1 MNGVLEK
8 RRSSFPVGE
17 REREKDERMMKDK
30 DSSSKSKREKME
42 RERERG
48 RENKLGHHRFQEEEA
63 LSFFVC
69 SCEARLAKKKM

>member
-17 REREKDERMMKDK
+17 RERERERNERMMKDK

-42 RERERG
+42 RERE
-48 RENKLGHHRFQEEEA
+48 NKLCHHRFQEEEA

-69 SCEARLAKKKM
+69 SCEARLAKKEMKE

>member
-1 MNGVLEK
+1 MAFLK
-8 RRSSFPVGE
+8 RGALLFRWV

-30 DSSSKSKREKME
+30 DSSSKSKREKM
-42 RERERG
+42 ERERG